1 MSSIQILHGRTKD
14 DLSLQGFHWSS
25 SSKNTCI
32 VFIHGM
38 SGNFIENYFTEVL
51 GKKLSKNDFG
61 FIFGH
66 NRGYGHIND
75 IKTSEIQED
84 GGNKTKRIGAIYE
97 KFEESIN
104 DIDLWLNEA
113 KKLGYEKIILMG
125 HSLGCNKV
133 IHYQSVNKDNSVTKI
148 ILASPPDM
156 VGLAKLEKYQPNYS
170 TLLQEAKDNIN
181 KDKTKKILSS
191 MLWDWYYI
199 SSETFLNQFQDNCV
213 ADNLPLL
220 RNPEIFDELSKI
232 DIPIFAFMEE
242 NDDTPI
248 NTIEEDLNQIKEKA
262 TACTEF
268 ETAILAG
275 ANHNYENKE
284 KELSQLIIDWLNK
297 K

>member
-1 MSSIQILHGRTKD
+1 
-14 DLSLQGFHWSS
+14 
-25 SSKNTCI
+25 
-32 VFIHGM
+32 
-38 SGNFIENYFTEVL
+38 
-51 GKKLSKNDFG
+51 
-61 FIFGH
+61 
-66 NRGYGHIND
+66 
-75 IKTSEIQED
+75 
-84 GGNKTKRIGAIYE
+84 
-97 KFEESIN
+97 
-104 DIDLWLNEA
+104 
-113 KKLGYEKIILMG
+113 MG